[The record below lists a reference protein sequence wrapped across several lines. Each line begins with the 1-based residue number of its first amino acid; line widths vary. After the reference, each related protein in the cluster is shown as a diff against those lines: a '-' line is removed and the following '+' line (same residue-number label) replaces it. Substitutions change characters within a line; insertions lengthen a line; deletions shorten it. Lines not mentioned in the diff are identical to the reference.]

1 MAGETPNRYGFA
13 MPTSSPSQCL
23 RAGLLLAFASSIL
36 PLPVDA
42 FEATDGMIPPAKEWR
57 PTYAAVPRVP
67 PFEPAMAE
75 SGEPLMLTLE
85 QIRTQ
90 FAAAGA
96 NWPVLRHRHEVFLVA
111 DHGWLRRFL
120 DWQRHF
126 HWKFDHRYQPEV
138 FDCDDFSVN
147 MLAFVDLAM
156 LRVGVHAQSALVG
169 RLIVQQRHGWAK
181 ARAGGMHEVVLIAT
195 TRGLHVVEPQNGT
208 MIALAD
214 YPNRTHLRRLILN

>member
-1 MAGETPNRYGFA
+1 MVGDTPRRYDFA
-13 MPTSSPSQCL
+13 MPTSSLSQRL
-23 RAGLLLAFASSIL
+23 RTGLLLAFASSIL
-36 PLPVDA
+36 PLPAAA

-67 PFEPAMAE
+67 PFEPAMAG
-75 SGEPLMLTLE
+75 SGEPLVLALE

-96 NWPVLRHRHEVFLVA
+96 NWPVLRHRHDVFLVA

-126 HWKFDHRYQPEV
+126 HWSFDHRYQSEV

-156 LRVGVHAQSALVG
+156 LRTGSHAQPALVG
-169 RLIVQQRHGWAK
+169 RLIVWQRNSWART
-181 ARAGGMHEVVLIAT
+181 RAGGLHEVVLFAT
-195 TRGLHVVEPQNGT
+195 NRGLHVVEPQNGSL
-208 MIALAD
+208 IPLAE
-214 YPNRTHLRRLILN
+214 YPNRMHLWQLILN